1 MNVFGMK
8 KTNRGVMMGCKLKS
22 IAGAGLVGISLL
34 LAGCGSTGSNS
45 STTTP
50 PPPPSPSPSASNLTV
65 FATDAAADNVLAFKI
80 DITSISVADST
91 GKSTTLT
98 TTPQS
103 LELRHLQ
110 LAPTLALQAANL
122 PSGQYNSITL
132 ALANPRLAVFSSGTV
147 TQVTNAQ
154 MASSTVTIPLTSFS
168 LPSGGTQGLA
178 LDFDLLNSIST
189 NATGGYVITPVIHPA
204 SVNSSTME
212 LVDTVGQI
220 SALPPSPAKSFDYQ
234 LTTGA
239 ATARVVTDASTIFDG
254 GITSFANLQVGQ
266 YVEVAGQFQSD
277 GTFLA
282 KYVELSASN
291 PGLRVQGVV
300 ATVTSTASG
309 ASLSLVV
316 QN

>member
-1 MNVFGMK
+1 
-8 KTNRGVMMGCKLKS
+8 MMGSKLKS
-22 IAGAGLVGISLL
+22 IAGVGLVGIAML
-34 LAGCGSTGSNS
+34 LAGCGATGATS
-45 STTTP
+45 TP
-50 PPPPSPSPSASNLTV
+50 PPPPSPSPTASNLTV
-65 FATDAAADNVLAFKI
+65 FAADAAADNVLAFKI
-80 DITSISVADST
+80 DVTSVSVTDAA

-110 LAPTLALQAANL
+110 LAPTLALQAGNL

-132 ALANPRLAVFSSGTV
+132 SLANPRLAVFSAGTV

-154 MASSTVTIPLTSFS
+154 MASSTVSIPLTSFS
-168 LPSGGTQGLA
+168 LPAGSTQGLA

-189 NATGGYVITPVIHPA
+189 NTAGGYVITPVIHPA
-204 SVNSSTME
+204 SVSASTMA

-220 SALPPSPAKSFDYQ
+220 SALPSSPAKSFDYQ
-234 LTTGA
+234 LSTGA
-239 ATARVVTDASTIFDG
+239 ATARVVTDANTVFDS

-300 ATVTSTASG
+300 ASVTATASG
-309 ASLSLVV
+309 TSLSLVV

>member
-1 MNVFGMK
+1 
-8 KTNRGVMMGCKLKS
+8 MMGSKLKS
-22 IAGAGLVGISLL
+22 IASAGLVGIAML
-34 LAGCGSTGSNS
+34 LAGCGSTASNA
-45 STTTP
+45 T
-50 PPPPSPSPSASNLTV
+50 PPPPSPPPANASNLTV

-80 DITSISVADST
+80 DVTSISVTDTS

-110 LAPTLALQAANL
+110 LAPTLALQAGSL
-122 PSGQYNSITL
+122 PSGQYSSVSL
-132 ALANPRLAVFSSGTV
+132 ALANPRLAVFSAGTV

-154 MASSTVTIPLTSFS
+154 LTATTVSIPLSNFS

-204 SVNSSTME
+204 SVSASAME

-220 SALPPSPAKSFDYQ
+220 SAFPSSPAKSFDYQ
-234 LTTGA
+234 LSSGA
-239 ATARVVTDASTIFDG
+239 ATARVVTDASTVFDG
-254 GITSFANLQVGQ
+254 VTSFANLQVGQ

-300 ATVTSTASG
+300 ASVTTTASG
-309 ASLSLVV
+309 TSLSLVV

>member
-1 MNVFGMK
+1 
-8 KTNRGVMMGCKLKS
+8 MMGNKLKWIS
-22 IAGAGLVGISLL
+22 GATLLGLA
-34 LAGCGSTGSNS
+34 LALTGCGSTGANNN
-45 STTTP
+45 P
-50 PPPPSPSPSASNLTV
+50 PPPPPPPGASNLTV

-80 DITSISVADST
+80 DVTAISVTDST
-91 GKSTTLT
+91 GKSTTLST
-98 TTPQS
+98 NPQT

-110 LAPTLALQAANL
+110 MAPTLTLQAANL
-122 PSGQYNSITL
+122 SAVQYNSITL
-132 ALANPRLAVFSSGTV
+132 TLANPKLAVFSAGTV
-147 TQVTNAQ
+147 TQVTNPTLAN
-154 MASSTVTIPLTSFS
+154 STVSIPLTNFS

-189 NATGGYVITPVIHPA
+189 NASGGYVITPVIKPA
-204 SVNSSTME
+204 TVSSSSPAPE

-220 SALPPSPAKSFDYQ
+220 SALPASPAKSFDYQ
-234 LTTGA
+234 LISGA
-239 ATARVVTDASTIFDG
+239 ATARVVTDANTVFDN

-266 YVEVAGQFQSD
+266 YVEVEGQFQSD

-300 ATVTSTASG
+300 ASVTTTASG
-309 ASLSLVV
+309 TSLNLVV

>member
-1 MNVFGMK
+1 
-8 KTNRGVMMGCKLKS
+8 MGNKLKWIS
-22 IAGAGLVGISLL
+22 CVTLLGLVMVLT
-34 LAGCGSTGSNS
+34 GCGSTGSNPA
-45 STTTP
+45 P
-50 PPPPSPSPSASNLTV
+50 PPPPPPAGASNLTV

-80 DITSISVADST
+80 DVTAISITDST

-98 TTPQS
+98 TTPQT

-110 LAPTLALQAANL
+110 MAPTLALQAPNL
-122 PSGQYNSITL
+122 SAVQYNSVTL
-132 ALANPRLAVFSSGTV
+132 TLANPKLAVFSSGSV
-147 TQVTNAQ
+147 TQSTPTLS
-154 MASSTVTIPLTSFS
+154 SSTVTIPLASFS

-189 NATGGYVITPVIHPA
+189 NASGGFVITPVIKP
-204 SVNSSTME
+204 VTVSSSSAAME
-212 LVDTVGQI
+212 LVDTVGLI
-220 SALPPSPAKSFDYQ
+220 SALPANPAKSFDYQ
-234 LTTGA
+234 LISGA
-239 ATARVVTDASTIFDG
+239 ATARVVTDANTVFDG
-254 GITSFANLQVGQ
+254 GITSFNNLQVGQ

-300 ATVTSTASG
+300 ASVTTTASG
-309 ASLSLVV
+309 TSLNLVV

>member
-1 MNVFGMK
+1 
-8 KTNRGVMMGCKLKS
+8 MGNKQKWIS
-22 IAGAGLVGISLL
+22 GATL
-34 LAGCGSTGSNS
+34 LALAMVLTGCGTTGGN
-45 STTTP
+45 TP
-50 PPPPSPSPSASNLTV
+50 PPPPPPPPNASNLTV
-65 FATDAAADNVLAFKI
+65 FATDAAADNVLAFKV
-80 DITSISVADST
+80 DVTAISVTDSN

-110 LAPTLALQAANL
+110 MAPTLALQAGNL

-132 ALANPRLAVFSSGTV
+132 TLANPKLAVFSAGTV
-147 TQVTNAQ
+147 TQV
-154 MASSTVTIPLTSFS
+154 ASPQLTSSAVTIPLTSFS

-189 NATGGYVITPVIHPA
+189 NASGGFVINPVIHPA
-204 SVNSSTME
+204 AVSSSSPGME
-212 LVDTVGQI
+212 LVDTIGQI
-220 SALPPSPAKSFDYQ
+220 SALPTSPAKSFDYQ
-234 LTTGA
+234 LSSGA
-239 ATARVVTDASTIFDG
+239 ATARVVTDANTVFDG
-254 GITSFANLQVGQ
+254 GITSFANLQIGQ
-266 YVEVAGQFQSD
+266 YVEVEGQFQSD

-300 ATVTSTASG
+300 ASVTTTASG
-309 ASLSLVV
+309 TSLSLVV